1 MVENKYSGGDDDII
15 RELDVYITD
24 SALDI
29 FLLQFPLRPIY
40 AEPPHIQAA
49 RFKPNHKRI
58 EVEIPFNSNNPAMG
72 GDHGQINQKFHSATV
87 ARGTC
92 LAAAVIRDGAMH
104 MTYLQEVLQLR
115 PSFKSMQTHAWE
127 NVESMSD
134 DEREIVKET
143 PVEQIQMKR
152 RESES
157 NQSARTQSYAHL
169 QMEEEKEQWHRLQVH
184 PAGNLF
190 TTEVFGFCVSH
201 VSLICFVLLSSSRF
215 S

>member
-1 MVENKYSGGDDDII
+1 MSDSKFSDQDDVI
-15 RELDVYITD
+15 REIDVFVTD
-24 SALDI
+24 STLDL

-49 RFKPNHKRI
+49 RFKPNHRKI
-58 EVEIPFNSNNPAMG
+58 EIEIPFTSSNAAMG

-92 LAAAVIRDGAMH
+92 LAAAVIRDNAMH
-104 MTYLQEVLQLR
+104 ITSLQEAMQLR

-134 DEREIVKET
+134 EERDVPKDT

-152 RESES
+152 RETDS
-157 NQSARTQSYAHL
+157 NQSQRTSSYAHL
-169 QMEEEKEQWHRLQVH
+169 QAEEEKEIWHRLQVL
-184 PAGNLF
+184 PAG
-190 TTEVFGFCVSH
+190 THC
-201 VSLICFVLLSSSRF
+201 
-215 S
+215 

>member
-1 MVENKYSGGDDDII
+1 MSDSKYSDQDDII
-15 RELDVYITD
+15 REIDVFVTD
-24 SALDI
+24 STLDL

-49 RFKPNHKRI
+49 RFKPNHRKI
-58 EVEIPFNSNNPAMG
+58 EIEIPFTSSNAAMG

-92 LAAAVIRDGAMH
+92 LAAAVIRDNAMH
-104 MTYLQEVLQLR
+104 ITSLQEAMQLR

-134 DEREIVKET
+134 EERDVPKDT

-152 RESES
+152 RETDS
-157 NQSARTQSYAHL
+157 NQSQRTSSYAHL
-169 QMEEEKEQWHRLQVH
+169 QAEEDKEIWHRLQVL
-184 PAGNLF
+184 PAGTPIRN
-190 TTEVFGFCVSH
+190 
-201 VSLICFVLLSSSRF
+201 
-215 S
+215 